1 VASSSLGY
9 ELVELTDVCPGA
21 LIPDHGAPRMDII
34 TRCVGQEQA
43 VTRCGPLRRH
53 PVAGKRDPDT
63 RPEFAGD
70 IAGAVHLQPPC
81 RAADNAR
88 RTLPRQRPEV
98 TREADWSTGAACR
111 RSLAGGHR
119 MTCCRASACATRERY
134 FALLRFHG
142 YSDPSVSS
150 KKTSARPKAHSPIT
164 PQMMRSPAFP
174 AGSLV

>member
-1 VASSSLGY
+1 MASSSLGY

-43 VTRCGPLRRH
+43 VTRRGPLRRH
-53 PVAGKRDPDT
+53 PVAGKRDPDM

-88 RTLPRQRPEV
+88 RTLPRQRQEV
-98 TREADWSTGAACR
+98 TREADWSTGAACP
-111 RSLAGGHR
+111 SGW
-119 MTCCRASACATRERY
+119 RAPYDLLPGNACATRERY
-134 FALLRFHG
+134 FALLRFQG

>member
-21 LIPDHGAPRMDII
+21 PIPDHGAPRMDII

-43 VTRCGPLRRH
+43 VTRRGPLRLH
-53 PVAGKRDPDT
+53 PVAGKRDPDM

-88 RTLPRQRPEV
+88 QKLPRQRPEV
-98 TREADWSTGAACR
+98 IWSVPISTPPITLERE
-111 RSLAGGHR
+111 LAGGQK
-119 MTCCRASACATRERY
+119 A
-134 FALLRFHG
+134 ALV
-142 YSDPSVSS
+142 D
-150 KKTSARPKAHSPIT
+150 ARGA
-164 PQMMRSPAFP
+164 
-174 AGSLV
+174 

>member
-1 VASSSLGY
+1 MASSSLGY

-21 LIPDHGAPRMDII
+21 PIPDHGAPRMDII

-43 VTRCGPLRRH
+43 VTRRGPLRLH
-53 PVAGKRDPDT
+53 PVAGKRDPDM

-88 RTLPRQRPEV
+88 RKLPRQRPEV

-111 RSLAGGHR
+111 LAG
-119 MTCCRASACATRERY
+119 T
-134 FALLRFHG
+134 
-142 YSDPSVSS
+142 V
-150 KKTSARPKAHSPIT
+150 
-164 PQMMRSPAFP
+164 
-174 AGSLV
+174 